1 MEEARRM
8 AAEALAL
15 HIEGMVEDGQEIPQ
29 PSSLDAVAADPAMQG
44 GTFMVSAEPAA
55 EETVR
60 VNITARPSQLEAID
74 RLAGKTGLTRS
85 AYIWY
90 SPHSAACGRTG
101 KKRTR
106 AVSRRQGRG
115 KAVCS
120 TLNVGAT

>member
-85 AYIWY
+85 AYICTALTQPLAAARGRNERGQ
-90 SPHSAACGRTG
+90 SPDGR
-101 KKRTR
+101 
-106 AVSRRQGRG
+106 VVGRLC
-115 KAVCS
+115 VQHL
-120 TLNVGAT
+120 T